1 MQRMRVKKTK
11 SWNYYGRSFDH
22 TDALKG
28 SWRCPGASSQQF
40 ENHCSRAFILLLVN
54 SLNLLLP
61 GALHNPLQ
69 LSTQEATLYLSH
81 LPPGLQ
87 DSGQLEGV
95 VWQVP
100 GCLWA
105 QAYTTVTLTLSHR
118 EASLQISN
126 LGDEHSQCLFIKG
139 CSLENTRY
147 LSGRD
152 FKPSDLLSSHPL

>member
-1 MQRMRVKKTK
+1 MRVKKTK
-11 SWNYYGRSFDH
+11 SWNYYGKSFDH

-28 SWRCPGASSQQF
+28 PQRCPGVSSRQC
-40 ENHCSRAFILLLVN
+40 ESHCSRAFILLGVN
-54 SLNLLLP
+54 SLNLPLP

-69 LSTQEATLYLSH
+69 LPASEATLHLPH

-95 VWQVP
+95 VWQGP
-100 GCLWA
+100 ACLWA
-105 QAYTTVTLTLSHR
+105 QASTTVTLTLSHR

-126 LGDEHSQCLFIKG
+126 LGDQRSQCLFIKG

-152 FKPSDLLSSHPL
+152 FKPSDLLSTHPL